1 MTTQST
7 QKLFK
12 TMEGQYQIELGPKL
26 RKFDNSDDIEREV
39 PTENFFTIY
48 NRDLQNQNSGKGV
61 FNYNARNRSLT
72 AICQYVKCTDEST
85 VDKEATDK
93 TQISSSISGR
103 CIKPLKP
110 FGHCC
115 RICGVIINFSAM
127 ELKISSV
134 QDRVLK
140 VLKQNEW
147 LGIMKSNVER
157 TDDIEDAIDA
167 RYQILLAHISQDFF
181 DERIYKSATK
191 KILEEMGHTGAKN
204 GDHNNF
210 YDVKIKVS
218 RMDSSFRTSSI
229 IYGSLTLIM
238 LLILCIIHHFYRNR
252 TDRERVRSWFWRVQP
267 QSAFANY
274 NVFWRHAGDEDIVEL
289 INPNHEETSS
299 EPPVDEK
306 KALPPPPQ
314 KKSEEQQTTREFAN
328 PAFQA
333 FPDGEQLH
341 DLEL

>member
-12 TMEGQYQIELGPKL
+12 TMEGQYQIELGPRL

-39 PTENFFTIY
+39 SMENFFTIY

-61 FNYNARNRSLT
+61 FNYNARKR
-72 AICQYVKCTDEST
+72 
-85 VDKEATDK
+85 
-93 TQISSSISGR
+93 
-103 CIKPLKP
+103 
-110 FGHCC
+110 
-115 RICGVIINFSAM
+115 
-127 ELKISSV
+127 
-134 QDRVLK
+134 

-147 LGIMKSNVER
+147 LGVMKSNVER

-210 YDVKIKVS
+210 YNVKIKVS

-229 IYGSLTLIM
+229 IYGSLTLIV

-274 NVFWRHAGDEDIVEL
+274 NVFWRHAGDEDVVEL

-306 KALPPPPQ
+306 KALPPPQ
-314 KKSEEQQTTREFAN
+314 KKSGEQQTTRDFAN

-333 FPDGEQLH
+333 FPDGDQMH